1 MKFFPVRIA
10 AYPVRT
16 QFFLAYGLIGC
27 LLPYLAIYLN
37 RDIGLRE
44 STIGWLMSLSSLA
57 VVLSPVVLTA
67 VADTRVSGRVLLG
80 WLFLGCSGCM
90 LALAWLGTPW
100 AAFVFFGIHVFL
112 FVSVLPLQ
120 DGLNFSIQ
128 RKREREGLPTT
139 PYHQI
144 RVWGTVGFIVPSLIL
159 PLLFSLGV
167 GLTAMLYLAAVYG
180 VIGYLNTRRL
190 PLVAPGRKG
199 AAKNA
204 AKPRLP
210 TAEAAQVLL
219 RPRIFA
225 FCAALFIANMASAA
239 YFGFY
244 PLYLTRVIGLSDS
257 AAGLVFNIGVV
268 LEIACILAYGKA
280 VDRFGLRG
288 VMIAA
293 TAAMTARMLLLAA
306 FPVAGVA
313 VASQA
318 LHGFVVIALQIGPI
332 TYLNSLAGDRFRNSM
347 QGLYMMLI
355 AGASRV
361 IGNIWAGQLAGID
374 LLLVYFVAGLFCV
387 LATVLLAVSFR
398 PDVAAGSPS
407 SPNA

>member
-1 MKFFPVRIA
+1 MKFFPIRLA

-44 STIGWLMSLSSLA
+44 STIGWLMSLASLA

-67 VADTRVSGRVLLG
+67 LADTRVSGRVLLG

-90 LALAWLGTPW
+90 IALAWFGTPW

-144 RVWGTVGFIVPSLIL
+144 RVWGTVGFILPSLIL

-167 GLTAMLYLAAVYG
+167 GLTAMLYLAAAYG
-180 VIGYLNTRRL
+180 IVGFLNTRRL
-190 PLVAPGRKG
+190 PVVAPGGDER
-199 AAKNA
+199 AKDT

-219 RPRIFA
+219 RPRVFA

-268 LEIACILAYGKA
+268 LEIVFILAYGKA
-280 VDRFGLRG
+280 VDRFGIRG

-293 TAAMTARMLLLAA
+293 TAAMTARMLILAA

-347 QGLYMMLI
+347 QGLYMMII
-355 AGASRV
+355 AGTSRV

-374 LLLVYFVAGLFCV
+374 LLLVYFIAGLFCV
-387 LATVLLAVSFR
+387 LATVVLAVSFR
-398 PDVAAGSPS
+398 PDRPKV
-407 SPNA
+407 